1 MQHDDVPDS
10 LYENVLVKGNIVNI
24 GSNAM
29 NDNISCNIQHKTS
42 NINTQEG
49 SLNKENFPPS
59 ETLMTGRQ
67 VSITSPK
74 VMYQ

>member
-29 NDNISCNIQHKTS
+29 NDNISCNIQPKTS

-49 SLNKENFPPS
+49 SLKKENFPPS
-59 ETLMTGRQ
+59 ESLMTGRQ